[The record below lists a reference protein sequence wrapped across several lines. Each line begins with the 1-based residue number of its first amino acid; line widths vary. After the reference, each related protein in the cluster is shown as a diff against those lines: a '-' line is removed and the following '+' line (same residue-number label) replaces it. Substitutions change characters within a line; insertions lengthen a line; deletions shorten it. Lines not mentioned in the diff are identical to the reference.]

1 MACGRAQDNV
11 LELEEIFYEHLRYL
25 HICGGNC
32 VAYGSLR

>member
-1 MACGRAQDNV
+1 MACGRAPDTV

-25 HICGGNC
+25 DICLGNC